1 MVANPEKLK
10 LIYRGSETTDPPP
23 PPPPLK
29 KNFFDGI
36 FEFVKASLQKQAK
49 LLGVTMNKRL
59 TLKHHMN
66 NIMH

>member
-23 PPPPLK
+23 PLK
-29 KNFFDGI
+29 ENIFDGI